1 MCLSLKKKDMANKL
15 KETKKIANE
24 LLLEKYEPILVIKL
38 IRIPPVEELQAFA
51 LKIQKDFGYQT
62 LVLPGEIET
71 SVDIV
76 SVCKTDVGEIKEL
89 RDKVMGTCKKL
100 EEELNKPIEFKTA
113 KEIIE
118 NGKET

>member
-1 MCLSLKKKDMANKL
+1 MCLSLKKKAMSDKL

>member
-1 MCLSLKKKDMANKL
+1 MCLSLKKKDMVDTL

-38 IRIPPVEELQAFA
+38 IRVPLVDELQAFA
-51 LKIQKDFGYQT
+51 SKIQKDFAYQT

-71 SVDIV
+71 SVEIV
-76 SVCKTDVGEIKEL
+76 SVCKSESTEIEILK
-89 RDKVMGTCKKL
+89 DKVYKTCRLL
-100 EEELNKPIEFKTA
+100 EDEIDKPIEFKKA

-118 NGKET
+118 DGKET

>member
-1 MCLSLKKKDMANKL
+1 MTDKL
-15 KETKKIANE
+15 EETKKIANE

-38 IRIPPVEELQAFA
+38 IRIPPVDELQAFA
-51 LKIQKDFGYQT
+51 SKIQKDFGYQT

-76 SVCKTDVGEIKEL
+76 SVCKADSTEIETLKNKVYETCSL
-89 RDKVMGTCKKL
+89 LETEIDKPV
-100 EEELNKPIEFKTA
+100 EFKTA

-118 NGKET
+118 DGKEA

>member
-1 MCLSLKKKDMANKL
+1 MCLSLKKKDMAEDL

-51 LKIQKDFGYQT
+51 SKIQKDFGYQT
-62 LVLPGEIET
+62 LVLPGELET

-76 SVCKTDVGEIKEL
+76 SVYKTETMEIQTLKEQVYETCKALEKEL
-89 RDKVMGTCKKL
+89 DNSV
-100 EEELNKPIEFKTA
+100 EFKTA

-118 NGKET
+118 DGKTT

>member
-1 MCLSLKKKDMANKL
+1 MEDNL

-38 IRIPPVEELQAFA
+38 IRVPPVKELQVFA
-51 LKIQKDFGYQT
+51 SRIQKDFGYQT

-71 SVDIV
+71 TVEIV
-76 SVCKTDVGEIKEL
+76 SVCKSESVEIEDLKE
-89 RDKVMGTCKKL
+89 KVYNTCKLL
-100 EEELNKPIEFKTA
+100 EQELENPVEFKTA

-118 NGKET
+118 DGKKT

>member
-1 MCLSLKKKDMANKL
+1 MADKL

-38 IRIPPVEELQAFA
+38 IRIPPVDELQAFA
-51 LKIQKDFGYQT
+51 SKIQKDFGYQT

-71 SVDIV
+71 SVEIV
-76 SVCKTDVGEIKEL
+76 SVCKTESTEIETLKN
-89 RDKVMGTCKKL
+89 KVYETCKLL
-100 EEELNKPIEFKTA
+100 EVEIDKPVGFKTA

-118 NGKET
+118 DGKEA

>member
-1 MCLSLKKKDMANKL
+1 MADTL

-38 IRIPPVEELQAFA
+38 IRVPPVDELQAFA
-51 LKIQKDFGYQT
+51 SKIQKDFGYQT

-71 SVDIV
+71 SVEIV
-76 SVCKTDVGEIKEL
+76 SVCKSDSTEIEILKNKVYETCRL
-89 RDKVMGTCKKL
+89 LEDEIDKPV
-100 EEELNKPIEFKTA
+100 EFKTA

-118 NGKET
+118 DGKET

>member
-1 MCLSLKKKDMANKL
+1 MVDKSEN
-15 KETKKIANE
+15 TKKIANE

-51 LKIQKDFGYQT
+51 SKIQKDFGYQT

-71 SVDIV
+71 TVDII
-76 SVCKTDVGEIKEL
+76 SVCKTESVEIENLKE
-89 RDKVMGTCKKL
+89 KVYKTCRLL
-100 EEELNKPIEFKTA
+100 EQELEKPVEFKTA

-118 NGKET
+118 DGKKT